1 MKTTTSL
8 LVLVL
13 AIGLILP
20 AWAESDPAVLRPA
33 TSFFTNYNQ
42 HDIQG
47 ASTLFV
53 EEPSITDAF
62 PPFHWEGKGAF
73 RKWMADLD
81 NFNTAN
87 KYTDYDFKPG
97 KPLSQDVEGERANVV
112 IPVVLDLK
120 HDGKPD
126 RFDGLVN
133 VVLEKTNNSWKMERG
148 ILVNR
153 LCDIPGLFLA
163 GSRKNEPRPGLPG
176 PKVSFASSRW
186 GTEPEGWYVDLPYA
200 VFIVGVNYS
209 PLECRRSNCGAR
221 LVSIE
226 IAGHELHAMATAPG
240 ICPLASAANP
250 LFLLVCGRTRPLD
263 L

>member
-1 MKTTTSL
+1 MNQAKSKLGRAILYLARRAVRLRTAKRKMLLRRKLTQMKTTTSL

-13 AIGLILP
+13 AIGLTHL
-20 AWAESDPAVLRPA
+20 AWAASDPAVLTPA
-33 TSFFTNYNQ
+33 TSFFTDYNQ

-62 PPFHWEGKGAF
+62 PPFHWEGKGSF

-133 VVLEKTNNSWKMERG
+133 VVLEKNNNSWK
-148 ILVNR
+148 I
-153 LCDIPGLFLA
+153 
-163 GSRKNEPRPGLPG
+163 
-176 PKVSFASSRW
+176 
-186 GTEPEGWYVDLPYA
+186 
-200 VFIVGVNYS
+200 
-209 PLECRRSNCGAR
+209 
-221 LVSIE
+221 
-226 IAGHELHAMATAPG
+226 IAFTW
-240 ICPLASAANP
+240 
-250 LFLLVCGRTRPLD
+250 TTK
-263 L
+263 

>member
-1 MKTTTSL
+1 MNQAKDKLGRAFLYLARRAARLRTAKRKLLSGRKLKQMKTTTSL

-20 AWAESDPAVLRPA
+20 AWAESEPAVLRPA
-33 TSFFTNYNQ
+33 TSFFTDYNQ

-53 EEPSITDAF
+53 EEPSVTDAF

-120 HDGKPD
+120 HFGKPD

-133 VVLEKTNNSWKMERG
+133 VV
-148 ILVNR
+148 
-153 LCDIPGLFLA
+153 
-163 GSRKNEPRPGLPG
+163 
-176 PKVSFASSRW
+176 
-186 GTEPEGWYVDLPYA
+186 
-200 VFIVGVNYS
+200 
-209 PLECRRSNCGAR
+209 
-221 LVSIE
+221 
-226 IAGHELHAMATAPG
+226 H
-240 ICPLASAANP
+240 
-250 LFLLVCGRTRPLD
+250 
-263 L
+263 